1 MADFGRILGIDVG
14 GKRVGIARTDL
25 LRTVANTVGTFSP
38 ENSFIEVERQVE
50 EEGPVIAIVVGWP
63 LTPDG
68 EPTNATQMAQEYFN
82 HLKNRYKNIG
92 IYKMDERYTSKQ
104 ALESMKEA
112 GVSRKRREKKG
123 RLDQASAALILQ
135 HFLEAYPEL

>member
-1 MADFGRILGIDVG
+1 MANFGRILGIDVG
-14 GKRVGIARTDL
+14 GKRVGIARTDF

-38 ENSFIEVERQVE
+38 EDSFIEVERQIK
-50 EEGPVIAIVVGWP
+50 EEGPIKAIVVGWP

-68 EPTNATQMAQEYFN
+68 EWTNATQMAQEYFN
-82 HLKNRYKNIG
+82 YLQKRYKNIG
-92 IYKMDERYTSKQ
+92 IYKMDERYSTKQ
-104 ALESMKEA
+104 AMEAMKEA
-112 GVSRKRREKKG
+112 GVSKKRREKKG

>member
-1 MADFGRILGIDVG
+1 MANFGRILGIDVG

-25 LRTVANTVGTFSP
+25 LRTVANTVATFSP
-38 ENSFIEVERQVE
+38 EDSFIEVERQIK

-68 EPTNATQMAQEYFN
+68 EPTNATQMAQEYYN
-82 HLKNRYKNIG
+82 HLKKRYRDIE
-92 IYKMDERYTSKQ
+92 IHKMDERYSTKQ
-104 ALESMKEA
+104 AMDAMKEA

-123 RLDQASAALILQ
+123 RLDQAAAALILQ
-135 HFLEAYPEL
+135 QFLEAYPEL

>member
-1 MADFGRILGIDVG
+1 MAKFGRILGIDVG

-25 LRTVANTVGTFSP
+25 LRTVANTVGAFSP
-38 ENSFIEVERQVE
+38 EDSFIEVERQVK

-68 EPTNATQMAQEYFN
+68 EPTNATQMAKEYYN
-82 HLKNRYKNIG
+82 YLKKRYKNLELH
-92 IYKMDERYTSKQ
+92 KMDERYTSRQ
-104 ALESMKEA
+104 AMDAMKEA
-112 GVSRKRREKKG
+112 GVSRKRREEKG
-123 RLDQASAALILQ
+123 RLDQAAAALILQ